1 MTVNFMN
8 RQQRRAYEKQMKKAG
23 QAASAPPGDKLGT
36 MVEELNNINAQIV
49 KMVEYNKTV
58 YRTLTIFRETLER
71 KGIVTIDDFKET
83 ENLYHKNV
91 AVREQKIK
99 ELLSSPLSDDEKIQ
113 WCMREANEYR
123 HGYDR
128 FNISPVRDLNI
139 SPGIV
144 NEFLS
149 EKGYASAEYRKWA
162 TFLGVPATMQVE
174 PEKPQP
180 QAPQPEAS
188 EGNV

>member
-1 MTVNFMN
+1 MENFMN

-23 QAASAPPGDKLGT
+23 HAAATPPGDKLGL
-36 MVEELNNINAQIV
+36 MVEELNNINSQIV

-91 AVREQKIK
+91 VVRDQKIK
-99 ELLSSPLSDDEKIQ
+99 ELLSSSLTDAEKIE
-113 WCMREANEYR
+113 WCTREANEYR

-139 SPGIV
+139 APPIV
-144 NEFLS
+144 NEFLM
-149 EKGYASAEYRKWA
+149 EKGYFGAEYRKWA
-162 TFLGVPATMQVE
+162 TFLGVPASMQVE
-174 PEKPQP
+174 PE
-180 QAPQPEAS
+180 APQPPVQPEVA